1 MAILQIH
8 DEVLKSLLKTKYCN
22 KYLFDITRI
31 KLEEC
36 ERKLLTFKMK
46 IMTPFGPFRNIF

>member
-1 MAILQIH
+1 MARLQIH

-22 KYLFDITRI
+22 KYLFDITSI